1 MQMMGKKDGTV
12 TSEQMRNWDLT
23 PPLAN
28 PPNVARA
35 PSKLV
40 HIRQY
45 LMDTAYVRPY
55 AAADTRKAFKQRI
68 YDALTRNDEAKNG
81 TPELRIMQKHPATP
95 YVANMEKPTR
105 SSGDRHGKIG
115 MVCGHS

>member
-1 MQMMGKKDGTV
+1 MMGEKDGTV

-28 PPNVARA
+28 PPNVARD

-45 LMDTAYVRPY
+45 VMDMAYVRP
-55 AAADTRKAFKQRI
+55 
-68 YDALTRNDEAKNG
+68 
-81 TPELRIMQKHPATP
+81 
-95 YVANMEKPTR
+95 
-105 SSGDRHGKIG
+105 
-115 MVCGHS
+115 